1 MKRWLSIL
9 LTILLIMQPFATSRT
24 AQAAGDPVITDPQPP
39 ADPVM
44 TITDN
49 ILDNY
54 KIRTTTVEDVEV
66 STVTTDSIV
75 EINYDWSIPNGH
87 SYTDGST
94 FTFQMP
100 SELKVYDA
108 VTNAP
113 LNFNGKSMGTYSL
126 ALDGTATMTFNDNV
140 YKYSNIQGTIQAL
153 TQVKET
159 TEISEERTVTITP
172 IENKLSHKLQV
183 GLKNPGKDIAKS
195 GVADRPYNPS
205 SIEWTV
211 ELNKGLKQIEDARWT
226 DVVPAGLAY
235 RADSMEVTRL
245 VMAMDGSVLREEAV
259 TGLTVDTTSGL
270 AIDFGTIQNAYRL
283 TFITDIL
290 DEEVASFNNVTNL
303 EGTSFKTATASATV
317 AVGRGTELEKRT
329 KQPNGYDDVTQ
340 TITWESD
347 INFRQRNMGSLTVKD
362 LFTDTHQLINL
373 TLYEV
378 TLDGDGKIANQVA
391 VPVTTS
397 KITDTGLEGF
407 TFDLPKNGTAYQLV
421 YETQAK
427 NRIVSSG
434 SVTNTIEVNGW
445 KKSATQSIGQAV
457 LRKTHKAPNYAA
469 ETIEWTLELNRDK
482 REMNNAVITD
492 TFPNEG
498 LTFIEDSLSI
508 SGLTKGTDYTV
519 TPDANGFTIN
529 FNTQLTERHLITY
542 ETSFDYR
549 ERLDANNTSFVNEAT
564 VNWDN
569 ESAEART
576 VTTTDSV
583 EPASHTRNNGFKG
596 GTYNAVTKDITWKV
610 GINYHEYA
618 TTNLTVTDTWEGT
631 QVPDKDSLTV
641 AKMTRES
648 GANAYSVDATPI
660 PASAYNVVWSDTGFV
675 LTFNDPTS
683 DAYVITYD
691 TNIDDT
697 KIAPSYKN
705 TAVVT
710 DGATELGNLP
720 ATVTVRHGGEYNE
733 KRGVQQGKLIAWTID
748 INFGQSSLQNVVIRD
763 VPSNNQDVLLDSLS
777 VYETTVAPNGKV
789 TKAGELTKGTDYTVR
804 AIEEMGE
811 FELSFNYP
819 IDRPYILEYDSYILA
834 AVGTDITNE
843 VYVTADEVSE
853 NTTTKQSKVRVAR
866 TSGMGTAS
874 GELGELTITKT
885 DELSEKTLSGASF
898 DLIDTGSGRTVRR
911 GTTGADGTLT
921 FGRLLYGDYRLVE
934 TKAPDGYL
942 IATAS
947 RNITIDDVS
956 ETTTVKNDTIR
967 QDVELTKTS
976 TSGKVLE
983 GAEFSLYDA
992 ADTLISKGLVTDK
1005 DGKITVT
1012 GLEPGMYYFIE
1023 TKAPTGHLFD
1033 ATKHDFSIKKDQLTA
1048 TPVSVKNQPFK
1059 SIEVTKVDW
1068 KTGLA
1073 LPGAVFD
1080 LKDMDG
1086 NTLRNDLAADAF
1098 GVLLIEDLD
1107 LGTYQLVETKAP
1119 DGYVLPEK
1127 AYTFTVTLESDAV
1140 QKDDIENET
1149 MKRVKLTKVD
1159 QDTNATL
1166 QGAVFTLY
1174 NDKNEIVRDDVTTG
1188 ADGTVLVDRLDIG
1201 TYTFVEKT
1209 APTGYILDKT
1219 PHAFTVEYGQDV
1231 DEQITITNEQQKS
1244 VRLIKTDVINGS
1256 RLANATF
1263 SLYRQDGVLV
1273 EAGLKTDA
1281 NGEILVDRLNPGE
1294 YYFQETVAPPGYML
1308 DMTARPFTLVRGT
1321 NDVTEVSATN
1331 DSYKSVRMT
1340 KVDSETGDRLAGAT
1354 FKLVNSFGTT
1364 IRDGLVTDA
1373 TGEIFVGGLTPGSYA
1388 FIETKAPDGYLLDS
1402 KEHTFSVASRQA
1414 APTTL
1419 TVTNEQKKSVRLT
1432 KTDVTTDDV
1441 LPGATFDLIDASDN
1455 IVRAGLV
1462 TDASGEIFVRDLE
1475 PGDYAFVETEAP
1487 EGYILDT
1494 TKHEFTLTRG
1504 TNEVLEVDVTNDPY
1518 KSVRL
1523 VKTDGETG
1531 DVLAGATF
1539 SLLNGEGKVV
1549 KEDLVTNED
1558 GEIVVEGL
1566 VPDDYQFVETK
1577 APKGYFLDE
1586 SPYPF
1591 TFEQGD
1597 VEKTVTVKND
1607 RVKTLL
1613 IQKVDSETGEPLEGA
1628 TFTLTD
1634 ATGKV
1639 ITFMTDASG
1648 EVRVTDLMLGT
1659 YTLTETGAP
1668 FGYELDETPRTIRFE
1683 RGGADEQQITVE
1695 NTAEYFEFEETEI
1708 PGGAGGGGYDD
1719 ADSESTLGVGGSK
1732 KPTLTERLPFLGG
1745 ASSNGWLIGLV
1756 LLAIGIGFLWTTR
1769 RKTA

>member
-1 MKRWLSIL
+1 MKRWLSMVLTML
-9 LTILLIMQPFATSRT
+9 LVVQPFAVSRM
-24 AQAAGDPVITDPQPP
+24 AYAEGDPVITDPQPP
-39 ADPVM
+39 DNPVM

-49 ILDNY
+49 ILKSY
-54 KIRTTTVEDVEV
+54 TIRTTTTENVEV

-100 SELKVYDA
+100 SELKVYEA
-108 VTNAP
+108 FTNAP
-113 LNFNGKSMGTYSL
+113 LNFNGQSMGTYSL

-172 IENKLSHKLQV
+172 IENQLSHTLSV
-183 GLKNPGKDIAKS
+183 GLKNPGKDITKA

-205 SIEWTV
+205 SIKWTV
-211 ELNKGLKQIEDARWT
+211 ELNKGLKQIANARWT
-226 DVVPAGLAY
+226 DVIPAGLAY

-245 VMAMDGSVLREEAV
+245 VMAMNGNVIREEPV
-259 TGLTVDTTSGL
+259 TGLTVDTTDGL
-270 AIDFGTIQNAYRL
+270 AIDFGTIQSAYRL
-283 TFITDIL
+283 TFITDII
-290 DEEVASFNNVTNL
+290 DEEMATFNNVTNL
-303 EGTSFKTATASATV
+303 VGTSFDKATASATV
-317 AVGRGTELEKRT
+317 AAGRGTELEKRT
-329 KQPNGYDDVTQ
+329 PKYDDVTQ
-340 TITWESD
+340 TIEWVSD
-347 INFRQRNMGSLTVKD
+347 INFRQRNLSSLTVKD
-362 LFTDTHQLINL
+362 LFTETHELDGL
-373 TLYEV
+373 TLFEV
-378 TLDGDGKIANQVA
+378 TLDANGNIANRVE
-391 VPVTTS
+391 VPVTPV

-407 TFDLPKNGTAYQLV
+407 TFDLPKNGTAYQLE
-421 YETQAK
+421 YTTRAK

-445 KKSATQSIGQAV
+445 KKSATRSIGQAV
-457 LRKTHKAPNYAA
+457 LRKTHKTPDYAA

-482 REMNNAVITD
+482 RVMNGVKITD

-508 SGLTKGTDYTV
+508 DGLTKGTDYTV
-519 TPDANGFTIN
+519 TPDANGFTIR
-529 FNTQLTERHLITY
+529 FSVQLTDTHKITY
-542 ETSFDYR
+542 KTAFDYR
-549 ERLDANNTSFVNEAT
+549 ERLDANNTSFVNAAT
-564 VNWDN
+564 VDWVD
-569 ESAEART
+569 ESSNGRT

-583 EPASHTRNNGFKG
+583 EPASNTRNNGFKG
-596 GTYNAVTKDITWKV
+596 GTYNAVTKDITWKI

-631 QVPDKDSLTV
+631 QVPDKDSFTV
-641 AKMTRES
+641 AKMTRGS

-660 PASAYNVVWSDTGFV
+660 PSSAYNVVWSDTGFV
-675 LTFNDPTS
+675 LTFNEPTD

-733 KRGVQQGKLIAWTID
+733 KRGIQQGKLIAWTID
-748 INFGQSSLQNVVIRD
+748 INFGQSSLQNVKLRD
-763 VPSNNQDVLLDSLS
+763 VPSNNQDILLDSLS
-777 VYETTVAPNGKV
+777 VYETTVAANGTV
-789 TKAGELTKGTDYTVR
+789 AKAGKLSTDAYTVR
-804 AIEEMGE
+804 AIQEMGE
-811 FELSFNYP
+811 FELTFNNP

-834 AVGTDITNE
+834 AVGTDITND
-843 VYVTADEVSE
+843 VYLTADEVSE

-885 DELSEKTLSGASF
+885 DELSEKNLSGASF

-911 GTTGADGTLT
+911 GTTGIDGTLT

-942 IATAS
+942 ISTAS
-947 RNITIDDVS
+947 RNITIAKVK
-956 ETTTVKNDTIR
+956 EATTVKNNTIR

-983 GAEFSLYDA
+983 GAEFTLYDA
-992 ADTLISKGLVTDK
+992 SDNIVRQGLVTDK

-1012 GLEPGMYYFIE
+1012 DLEPGMYAFVE
-1023 TKAPTGHLFD
+1023 TKAPTGHLLD
-1033 ATKHDFSIKKDQLTA
+1033 AKKHGFSIVKDQLT
-1048 TPVSVKNQPFK
+1048 TTTVGVQNQPFK
-1059 SIEVTKVDW
+1059 SIELTKVDW

-1080 LKDMDG
+1080 LKDMNG
-1086 NTLRNDLAADAF
+1086 NTLRTGLSADAF

-1140 QKDDIENET
+1140 QKDNVKNET

-1159 QDTNATL
+1159 KDTNVAL

-1174 NDKNEIVRDDVTTG
+1174 NSKNEVVRDNVTTG
-1188 ADGTVLVDRLDIG
+1188 ADGTVVVDRLDIG

-1244 VRLIKTDVINGS
+1244 VRLVKTDVISGS
-1256 RLANATF
+1256 RLADATF
-1263 SLYRQDGVLV
+1263 SLYRKDGTLV
-1273 EAGLKTDA
+1273 QAGLKTDA
-1281 NGEILVDRLNPGE
+1281 NGEIRVDRLNPGD
-1294 YYFQETVAPPGYML
+1294 YYFQETNAPSGYML
-1308 DMTARPFTLVRGT
+1308 NMTARPFTLVRGT
-1321 NDVTEVSATN
+1321 NDVTEVRATN
-1331 DSYKSVRMT
+1331 DSYKAVRMT

-1354 FKLVNSFGTT
+1354 FKLVNTFGTT
-1364 IRDGLVTDA
+1364 IREGLVTDA
-1373 TGEIFVGGLTPGSYA
+1373 TGEIYVSGLTPGSYA
-1388 FIETKAPDGYLLDS
+1388 FVETKAPDGYLLDS
-1402 KEHTFSVASRQA
+1402 KEHAFSVAARQA

-1432 KTDVTTDDV
+1432 KTDVTTGNV
-1441 LPGATFDLIDASDN
+1441 LSGATFDLIDASGD
-1455 IVRAGLV
+1455 IVREGLV

-1475 PGDYAFVETEAP
+1475 PGDYAFIETKAP
-1487 EGYILDT
+1487 VGYILDT

-1504 TNEVLEVDVTNDPY
+1504 TNEVLAVDVTNDPY
-1518 KSVRL
+1518 KAVRL
-1523 VKTDGETG
+1523 VKTDSESG
-1531 DVLAGATF
+1531 DVLSGATF
-1539 SLLNGEGKVV
+1539 KLLNGVGELV

-1566 VPDDYQFVETK
+1566 VPGDYQFVETK

-1586 SPYPF
+1586 TPHPF
-1591 TFEQGD
+1591 AFERGD
-1597 VEKTVTVKND
+1597 VEKTVSVEND
-1607 RVKTLL
+1607 RIKTLL
-1613 IQKVDSETGEPLEGA
+1613 VKKVDEETGEPLEGA

-1634 ATGKV
+1634 STGEV
-1639 ITFMTDASG
+1639 ITFTTDASG
-1648 EVRVTDLMLGT
+1648 EARVTDLRLGT
-1659 YTLTETGAP
+1659 YTLVETEAP
-1668 FGYELDETPRTIRFE
+1668 FDYELDETPRTIRFE
-1683 RGGADEQQITVE
+1683 LGGANEQQIIVE
-1695 NTAEYFEFEETEI
+1695 NMATYFEFEKPQI
-1708 PGGAGGGGYDD
+1708 PGGSGDSGNGD
-1719 ADSESTLGVGGSK
+1719 ADSDSTVGSERSK

-1745 ASSNGWLIGLV
+1745 ESSNSWWIGFV

-1769 RKTA
+1769 RKAA